1 MRTSIIKRAAALGA
15 AALVGA
21 TVLVS
26 APAAQAADGTTSLA
40 TVLKAGQAKFDRD
53 FKDYDIVTKAVEAVL
68 AAKPDS
74 AVKVLA
80 DGKTA
85 LTAFIPNDQAFLNLA
100 SAAVRQDG
108 HDRGRRVQG
117 SRGSGHRHRRDGP
130 ALPRRPGRH
139 DHCPATPSR
148 PTARSSRPPSTARSS
163 GSKVTDEP
171 SIILGDYAPKLA
183 NPRVILSQV
192 DINKGNKQVAHGINA
207 VLLPIAAG

>member
-1 MRTSIIKRAAALGA
+1 MRTSFIKRAAALGA

-26 APAAQAADGTTSLA
+26 APAASAADGTTSLA
-40 TVLKAGQAKFDRD
+40 TVLKAGQAKFDKD
-53 FKDYDIVTKAVEAVL
+53 YMDYDIVTKAVEAVL

-80 DGKTA
+80 DGSTA

-100 SAAVRQDG
+100 SALTGKKVSTEAGAFKAVAGLGIDTVETVLLYHVVPGATILSGAALKANGAKLKTAVDG
-108 HDRGRRVQG
+108 KVIRV
-117 SRGSGHRHRRDGP
+117 
-130 ALPRRPGRH
+130 
-139 DHCPATPSR
+139 
-148 PTARSSRPPSTARSS
+148 
-163 GSKVTDEP
+163 KVTDKP
-171 SIILGDYAPKLA
+171 AIILGDYAPKLA

-207 VLLPIAAG
+207 VLLPIAP